1 MSRSRVALRQVRA
14 DDASALAALYQ
25 AQRDFLAPFEPERDA
40 TFFTRA
46 GQARL
51 LEHTIALRIAGFAE
65 RFLIL
70 ADDEPAGVLAVNN
83 IVRGVSQ
90 SATIGYFVAQ
100 ERTGNGIATRAVG
113 HVCDWAFT
121 TVGLHRLE
129 AGTLTA
135 NLASQRVLERNGFT
149 RIGVA
154 ERYLRIAGAWQDHVL
169 FQRLAQDDRRG
180 GHARA

>member
-1 MSRSRVALRQVRA
+1 MSRPRVAIRPVRLE
-14 DDASALAALYQ
+14 DVSALTALYV

-40 TFFTRA
+40 TFFTRS
-46 GQARL
+46 GQAKL
-51 LEHTIALRIAGFAE
+51 LERAITLRVAGFAE

-90 SATIGYFVAQ
+90 SATIGYFVA
-100 ERTGNGIATRAVG
+100 EEHNGNGIATRAVG
-113 HVCDWAFT
+113 HVSDWAFA

-135 NLASQRVLERNGFT
+135 NTASQRVLERNGFT

-154 ERYLRIAGAWQDHVL
+154 QRYLRIAGAWQDHVL
-169 FQRLAQDDRRG
+169 FQLLAEDHRRAG
-180 GHARA
+180 GATA